1 MEAEFMAAGDAV
13 REALYLQWLRYFVQ
27 GKSGPIPMISDSD
40 TSLKLIH
47 NPVAE
52 DMRKHV
58 DVIYNHTCEREE
70 AVSFSYIPGRDNV
83 ADMLTK
89 ALPRLSISLPFR
101 SAACV

>member
-13 REALYLQWLRYFVQ
+13 RETLYLQWLRYFVQ

-52 DMRKHV
+52 DM
-58 DVIYNHTCEREE
+58 
-70 AVSFSYIPGRDNV
+70 
-83 ADMLTK
+83 
-89 ALPRLSISLPFR
+89 
-101 SAACV
+101 